1 MVETQYKEQRYK
13 RMKQWYRV
21 KLGADLFIQFPLLN
35 VVWILLIVG
44 DVFLYG
50 WKNKLVAGF
59 NFPYFIEPFL
69 NGCLGSIVIILPIVC
84 VIGIMEGIGE
94 LRARGDEADIENAF
108 HNLSV
113 RDKKIILVKKR
124 RLKKNGG
131 TVREFCTTIQMEE
144 WNKNKEALADQLN
157 VSFVEEFEYGGKGN
171 RNGRRIVMK
180 SIDGRKPTS
189 KGILYDETF

>member
-131 TVREFCTTIQMEE
+131 TVREFCTTIPMEE